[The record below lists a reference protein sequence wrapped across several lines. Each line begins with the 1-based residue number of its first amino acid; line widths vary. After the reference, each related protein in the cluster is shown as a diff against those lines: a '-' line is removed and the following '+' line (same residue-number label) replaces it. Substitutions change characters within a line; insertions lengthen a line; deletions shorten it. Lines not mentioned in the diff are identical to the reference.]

1 MLNYELNVNRICVK
15 IDFLFEKIKVIF
27 ELYMELFG
35 LIFYK
40 CLEIKEIKIGF
51 KFKIVKFNFLFCIV
65 FFYYKYVSCRFVSK
79 IMV

>member
-1 MLNYELNVNRICVK
+1 MNYINRICVK

-51 KFKIVKFNFLFCIV
+51 KFKIVKFNFLFCID
-65 FFYYKYVSCRFVSK
+65 
-79 IMV
+79 